1 MVLAP
6 SGIMSSVIHCPR
18 SRTAVRGHHIV
29 YRVTEP
35 SVSPFNTTRLDVDL
49 RELNN
54 L

>member
-6 SGIMSSVIHCPR
+6 SGIMSSVVHCPR

-29 YRVTEP
+29 YKVTDP
-35 SVSPFNTTRLDVDL
+35 SISPFNTTVHDMV
-49 RELNN
+49 LNN